1 MCKGAYRFV
10 LRALLV
16 TSVTAD
22 VAESVVKMSLRAMQL
37 VEALQDENITDL
49 SDARLFVDGSEAA
62 LLVKED
68 GYCYAIFDTTET
80 FSLADWAKNI
90 DPATEKVCAVPHNQ
104 DCCTARRGYHQAY
117 TSPDYRAPLD
127 VAIMMCYE
135 EGYEVVL
142 AGHSAG
148 GAIATIAA
156 VSLSEIDMTVLS
168 FGQPASLLGKCSLI
182 HEDQYYHWINTE
194 VNKGWLGG
202 DDENLDYDPV
212 PNLSLT
218 AGTEH
223 FGRILIMGDDK
234 DNVVLYQNNTVPS
247 MTTWGFDA
255 MAHKSSRYIERLESY
270 LGRGDLAT
278 NGWSEGFPCNQNTE
292 CLSGKCEITQGGASY
307 WQSGKCQDSSSPG
320 SSLDGR

>member
-1 MCKGAYRFV
+1 MCIVTYRLV
-10 LRALLV
+10 LLALLTAV
-16 TSVTAD
+16 VTAE
-22 VAESVVKMSLRAMQL
+22 VSESLVKTSLRAMQL

-49 SDARLFVDGSEAA
+49 SDARLFIDGSEAA

-68 GYCYAIFDTTET
+68 GYCYAIFDGTEA
-80 FSLADWAKNI
+80 FSLADWAHNI
-90 DPATEKVCAVPHNQ
+90 DPGTEQICALPHNS
-104 DCCTARRGYHQAY
+104 DCCVARRGYHRAY
-117 TSPDYRAPLD
+117 NTNYRAQLD

-135 EGYEVVL
+135 QGYEVVL

-156 VSLSEIDMTVLS
+156 VRLSEINMTVLS
-168 FGQPASLLGKCSLI
+168 FGQPASLVGNCSLI
-182 HEDQYYHWINTE
+182 NEDKYYHWINTN
-194 VNKGWLGG
+194 VNKGWFGG
-202 DDENLDYDPV
+202 DGENLDYDPV

-255 MAHKSSRYIERLESY
+255 MSHTSSSYIERLKSY

-278 NGWSEGFPCNQNTE
+278 NGWAKGFPCNENAE
-292 CLSGKCEITQGGASY
+292 CQSGNCESTQGGPSY
-307 WQSGKCQDSSSPG
+307 WESGSCRD
-320 SSLDGR
+320 